1 MPTSNATSPAAELHA
16 LQRDFAACI
25 REPERTELPLGV
37 AARRMQVYR
46 ELFFNNV
53 EGLLSSNFPVIRTL
67 YDDTAWNALI
77 AAFLRGHRAQT
88 PLFPEIGREFL
99 RWLEQRQQ
107 DGCGDEPFLL
117 ELAHYE
123 WAELALSL
131 DEHEI
136 STLPHD
142 PDGDIVAGVPVVS
155 PLAWVLGY
163 RFPVQRVS
171 AAYRPAETPA
181 DPTLLLLVRD
191 RRDQV
196 SFLEI
201 NALTAAL
208 IERLQAN
215 TDATGADVV
224 AGLLRD
230 VAPANAAALQ
240 QAGCDILRNLHTRQ
254 ALLGTRPA

>member
-1 MPTSNATSPAAELHA
+1 MSPAAELHA

-25 REPERTELPLGV
+25 RKPEREDLPPGV
-37 AARRMQVYR
+37 QARRMQVYR

-67 YDDTAWNALI
+67 YADAAWNALI
-77 AAFLRGHRAQT
+77 AEFLRDHRAQT

-99 RWLEQRQQ
+99 RWLERRQH
-107 DGCGDEPFLL
+107 DARGDDPFLL

-136 STLPHD
+136 AELPHD
-142 PDGDIVAGVPVVS
+142 PLGDVAAGVPVVS

-163 RFPVQRVS
+163 RFPVQRIS
-171 AAYRPAETPA
+171 AGYRPVEVPSN
-181 DPTLLLLVRD
+181 PTLLLLIRD

-215 TDATGADVV
+215 TEASGAEVV
-224 AGLLRD
+224 AALLAE
-230 VAPANAAALQ
+230 VAPGNAAALQ
-240 QAGCDILRNLHTRQ
+240 QAGCEILQDLRARD
-254 ALLGTRPA
+254 ALLGTRTA

>member
-1 MPTSNATSPAAELHA
+1 MSPTAELHA

-25 REPERTELPLGV
+25 REPERSDLPPGV
-37 AARRMQVYR
+37 ALRRMQVYR

-67 YDDTAWNALI
+67 YADADWNALI
-77 AAFLRGHRAQT
+77 ASFLRDHRAQT

-99 RWLEQRQQ
+99 RWLEQRQHEGR
-107 DGCGDEPFLL
+107 DDAPFLL

-131 DEHEI
+131 DEQDI
-136 STLPHD
+136 DALAHD
-142 PDGDIVAGVPVVS
+142 ADGDVIGGVPVVS

-163 RFPVQRVS
+163 RFPVHRIGGDF
-171 AAYRPAETPA
+171 RPAEAPA
-181 DPTLLLLVRD
+181 EPTLLLLIRD
-191 RRDQV
+191 RSDQV
-196 SFLEI
+196 SFLEV

-215 TDATGADVV
+215 MLSGEPTSGAAVV
-224 AGLLRD
+224 AALLAEI
-230 VAPANAAALQ
+230 APGNAAALQ
-240 QAGCDILRNLHTRQ
+240 PAGCEILRNLRSRE
-254 ALLGTRPA
+254 ALLGTQ

>member
-1 MPTSNATSPAAELHA
+1 MPPTAELHA
-16 LQRDFAACI
+16 LQRDFAACV
-25 REPERTELPLGV
+25 REPGRGELPPGV

-67 YDDTAWNALI
+67 YADADWKALV
-77 AAFLRGHRAQT
+77 ARFLRDHRAQT

-99 RWLEQRQQ
+99 RWLEQRQHE
-107 DGCGDEPFLL
+107 GHGDAPFLL

-131 DEHEI
+131 DEQDVDAI
-136 STLPHD
+136 THD
-142 PDGDIVAGVPVVS
+142 PSGDVVDGVPVVS

-163 RFPVQRVS
+163 RFPVHRICGDF
-171 AAYRPAETPA
+171 RPAVAPA
-181 DPTLLLLVRD
+181 EPTLLLLIRD
-191 RRDQV
+191 RGDQV

-215 TDATGADVV
+215 TQASEPDSGGAVV
-224 AGLLRD
+224 AALLAEI
-230 VAPANAAALQ
+230 APANAAALQ
-240 QAGCDILRNLHTRQ
+240 PAGCGILRNLRARE
-254 ALLGTRPA
+254 ALLGTR

>member
-1 MPTSNATSPAAELHA
+1 MPPSNAMSPAAELHA

-25 REPERTELPLGV
+25 REPEREDLPPGV

-67 YDDTAWNALI
+67 YTDADWQALI
-77 AAFLRGHRAQT
+77 ATFLRDHRAQT

-131 DEHEI
+131 DEQEI
-136 STLPHD
+136 AALAHD
-142 PDGDIVAGVPVVS
+142 AAGDVVAAVPVVS

-163 RFPVQRVS
+163 RFPVHRIS
-171 AAYRPAETPA
+171 ADYRPAEAPPA
-181 DPTLLLLVRD
+181 PTLLLLIRD
-191 RRDQV
+191 RGDQV

-215 TDATGADVV
+215 ADASGGDVV
-224 AGLLRD
+224 AALLAEI
-230 VAPANAAALQ
+230 APDNAAALHP
-240 QAGCDILRNLHTRQ
+240 AGCDILRNLHKRE
-254 ALLGTRPA
+254 ALLGTRLK

>member
-1 MPTSNATSPAAELHA
+1 MPRTAELHA

-25 REPERTELPLGV
+25 RDPARDELPPGV
-37 AARRMQVYR
+37 ASRRMQVYR

-67 YDDTAWNALI
+67 YAEADWNALV
-77 AAFLRGHRAQT
+77 AAFLHDHRAQT

-99 RWLEQRQQ
+99 RWLEQRRE
-107 DGCGDEPFLL
+107 DGRDDAPFLL

-123 WAELALSL
+123 WAELALAL

-136 STLPHD
+136 AAIAHD
-142 PDGDIVAGVPVVS
+142 VDGDVVSHVPVLS

-163 RFPVQRVS
+163 RFPVQRIG
-171 AAYRPAETPA
+171 ADFRPAEAPA
-181 DPTLLLLVRD
+181 EPTLLLLIRD
-191 RRDQV
+191 RRDEV

-215 TDATGADVV
+215 TQASGADVV
-224 AGLLRD
+224 AALLAE

-240 QAGCDILRNLHTRQ
+240 SAGEAILRDLQARD
-254 ALLGTRPA
+254 ALLGTQPT

>member
-1 MPTSNATSPAAELHA
+1 MSPSAELHA

-25 REPERTELPLGV
+25 REPGRDDLPPGV

-53 EGLLSSNFPVIRTL
+53 EGLLASNFPVIRTL
-67 YDDTAWNALI
+67 YDNADWQALV
-77 AAFLRGHRAQT
+77 AAFLHDHRAQT

-99 RWLEQRQQ
+99 RWLERRQH
-107 DGCGDEPFLL
+107 DGRDDPPFLL

-136 STLPHD
+136 VDTPHD
-142 PDGDIVAGVPVVS
+142 PSGDIVGGIPVMS
-155 PLAWVLGY
+155 PLVWVLGY
-163 RFPVQRVS
+163 RFPVHRIRADFRPDS
-171 AAYRPAETPA
+171 APEM
-181 DPTLLLLVRD
+181 PTLLLLIRD

-196 SFLEI
+196 GFLEI

-215 TDATGADVV
+215 TDASGSTVV
-224 AGLLRD
+224 TTLLSEI
-230 VAPANAAALQ
+230 APDNAAALHA
-240 QAGCDILRNLHTRQ
+240 AGCDILRNLQARE
-254 ALLGTRPA
+254 ALLGTRPD

>member
-1 MPTSNATSPAAELHA
+1 MPPSNATSPAAELHA

-25 REPERTELPLGV
+25 RQPERDDLPPGV

-46 ELFFNNV
+46 ELFYNNV

-67 YDDTAWNALI
+67 YADADWDALI
-77 AAFLRGHRAQT
+77 AAFVRNHRAQT

-99 RWLEQRQQ
+99 RWLEQRQH
-107 DGCGDEPFLL
+107 DGLGDAPFLL

-131 DEHEI
+131 DENEI
-136 STLPHD
+136 SAQPHD
-142 PDGDIVAGVPVVS
+142 ADGDVVAGVPVVS

-163 RFPVQRVS
+163 RFPVHRISNDV
-171 AAYRPAETPA
+171 RPDEPPPA
-181 DPTLLLLVRD
+181 PTLLLLIRD
-191 RRDQV
+191 RADQV

-215 TDATGADVV
+215 TDASGGDVV
-224 AGLLRD
+224 AGLLAEI
-230 VAPANAAALQ
+230 APANAAALQ
-240 QAGCDILRNLHTRQ
+240 QAGCDILRNLYARE
-254 ALLGTRPA
+254 ALLGTRIA

>member
-1 MPTSNATSPAAELHA
+1 MSRSAELHA

-25 REPERTELPLGV
+25 REPAREDLPLGV
-37 AARRMQVYR
+37 APRRMQVYR
-46 ELFFNNV
+46 ELFFYNV

-67 YDDTAWNALI
+67 YADADWTALI
-77 AAFLRGHRAQT
+77 AAFLRDHRAQT

-107 DGCGDEPFLL
+107 DGHADAPFLL

-131 DEHEI
+131 DEQEI
-136 STLPHD
+136 DAVAHD
-142 PDGDIVAGVPVVS
+142 AGGDVIAGVPVVS

-163 RFPVQRVS
+163 RFPVHRIRAS
-171 AAYRPAETPA
+171 FRPAEAPA
-181 DPTLLLLVRD
+181 EPTLLLLIRD

-196 SFLEI
+196 GFLEI

-208 IERLQAN
+208 IERLQSN
-215 TDATGADVV
+215 TQLSGADVV
-224 AGLLRD
+224 AALLAE
-230 VAPANAAALQ
+230 VAPGNAAALQ
-240 QAGCDILRNLHTRQ
+240 QAGCDILRNLHARE
-254 ALLGTRPA
+254 ALLGTR

>member
-1 MPTSNATSPAAELHA
+1 MQTSNASPPAAELHT

-25 REPERTELPLGV
+25 RDPGRARLPPGV
-37 AARRMQVYR
+37 SVRRMQVYR

-53 EGLLSSNFPVIRTL
+53 ESLLSSNFPVIRTL
-67 YDDTAWNALI
+67 YSASGWQALI
-77 AAFLRGHRAQT
+77 ATFLRDHRAQT

-107 DGCGDEPFLL
+107 EGHGDEPFLL

-131 DEHEI
+131 DEHTI
-136 STLPHD
+136 DAVPHD
-142 PDGDIVAGVPVVS
+142 PAGDVVAGVPVVS

-163 RFPVQRVS
+163 RFPVQRI
-171 AAYRPAETPA
+171 ATDFRPTEAPAE
-181 DPTLLLLVRD
+181 PTLLLLIRNRTD
-191 RRDQV
+191 EV

-215 TDATGADVV
+215 EHASGSDIV
-224 AGLLRD
+224 ARLLTE

-240 QAGCDILRNLHTRQ
+240 QAGCDILRNLHARD
-254 ALLGTRPA
+254 ALLGTRGL